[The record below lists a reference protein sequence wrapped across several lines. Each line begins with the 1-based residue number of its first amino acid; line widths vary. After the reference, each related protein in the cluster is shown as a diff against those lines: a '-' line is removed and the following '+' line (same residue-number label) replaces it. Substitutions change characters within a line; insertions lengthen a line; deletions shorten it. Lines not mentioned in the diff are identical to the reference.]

1 MYGYRRE
8 VAAHR
13 EWLKTLFLP
22 SLLGGAL
29 GAVLLLRT
37 PARSFQRL
45 APFLIL
51 FATVL
56 FMLQGAVAR
65 WARSGEGH
73 PAREQAP
80 GRWVAAWLYQF
91 GVGVYG
97 GYFGAGIGI
106 LMLAVLGFLGLSD
119 IHAANGI
126 KNFFGMCINGLAA
139 GYFIIRGAVDW
150 PAALVMI
157 GGAIIGG
164 YGGAGFARR
173 IGRDKARAAVIV
185 IGFLVAAILLFQSP
199 RRSARSTG
207 SAPDGAIPFRRSA
220 PAARGSSPLGDS
232 SRRERNRMR
241 ELNAAPS
248 FSTPSRI
255 SERGGAVLATLRA
268 RRRDMEALAY
278 FTSGP
283 VVMQGRG
290 LGPLA
295 ASLSSNPAPFGRSP
309 FPPPAAFQLLQE
321 DLESGQSALPL
332 APASDFSHIDSRA
345 RGDAHGDFEPFPVV
359 PEIEA
364 RSPRA

>member
-1 MYGYRRE
+1 MNAGQIAALLASSAGAGVMNAMAGGGTILTYPTLLFLGESAITANATSTVALWPGALSSMYGYRRE

-56 FMLQGAVAR
+56 FMLQGAIAR
-65 WARSGEGH
+65 WARSGERH

-80 GRWVAAWLYQF
+80 GRWAAAWLYQF

-150 PAALVMI
+150 PAALIMI

-173 IGRDKARAAVIV
+173 IGREKARAAVIV
-185 IGFLVAAILLFQSP
+185 IGLLVAAILLFQQ
-199 RRSARSTG
+199 AR
-207 SAPDGAIPFRRSA
+207 
-220 PAARGSSPLGDS
+220 
-232 SRRERNRMR
+232 
-241 ELNAAPS
+241 
-248 FSTPSRI
+248 
-255 SERGGAVLATLRA
+255 
-268 RRRDMEALAY
+268 
-278 FTSGP
+278 
-283 VVMQGRG
+283 
-290 LGPLA
+290 
-295 ASLSSNPAPFGRSP
+295 
-309 FPPPAAFQLLQE
+309 
-321 DLESGQSALPL
+321 
-332 APASDFSHIDSRA
+332 
-345 RGDAHGDFEPFPVV
+345 
-359 PEIEA
+359 
-364 RSPRA
+364 